1 MPDQGLGETKVIRN
15 RAWEDSLK
23 KYSNTYAPLK
33 GLVFAHH
40 HGIFFNEVIWLT
52 NYYGVLSST

>member
-40 HGIFFNEVIWLT
+40 HGIFFNEANLVD
-52 NYYGVLSST
+52 